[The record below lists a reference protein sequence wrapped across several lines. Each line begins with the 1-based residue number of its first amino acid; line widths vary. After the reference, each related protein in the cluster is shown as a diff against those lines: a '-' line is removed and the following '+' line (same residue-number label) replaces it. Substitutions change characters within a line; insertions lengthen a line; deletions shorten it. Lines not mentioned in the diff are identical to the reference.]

1 MSILAKVQS
10 ALKGEEP
17 SPKRRL
23 RVGFVGCGEVVQ
35 IMHWPSLS
43 QLADH
48 FEVTALCDV
57 SPLIA
62 EQLGRLWNVDIL
74 TTDHREL
81 VAREEVDVVLVANP
95 NAFHAEV
102 TLDAIAAGKHVLVE
116 KPMCVTRQEAEQ
128 IVAAQKKSGVAV
140 QVGYMRR
147 YAPAFLEG
155 CEIVKAMKEIKF
167 ARVRDFIGSNALI
180 VGPTSRVIRDEQ
192 LLKSL
197 GKETKMRDTAL
208 IEEALGAN
216 PSPSLR
222 VAYEILLGLSSHDLS
237 AMREL
242 LGRPNKVLYA
252 GQRSGGRYMS
262 AAFDYGPYICQFETG
277 IDEIP
282 RFDAHLEVYGSRKV
296 VRIQYDTPYVR
307 NLPTRLFVT
316 ETSGRSG
323 VTNLD
328 LHPAWGDP
336 FVAEWKAFYEN
347 VTEKKAPKTEP
358 ADFVHDLELFA
369 EMVQLMRDN

>member
-1 MSILAKVQS
+1 MSILAKVQN
-10 ALKGEEP
+10 ALKGNDP
-17 SPKRRL
+17 SVKRRL
-23 RVGFVGCGEVVQ
+23 RVGFVGCGEVTQ
-35 IMHWPSLS
+35 ILHWASLS
-43 QLADH
+43 QLADR

-57 SPLIA
+57 SPLIS
-62 EQLGRLWNVDIL
+62 EQLGKLWNVDIL

-81 VAREEVDVVLVANP
+81 VARSEIDVVLVANP
-95 NAFHAEV
+95 HAFHAEV

-116 KPMCVTRQEAEQ
+116 KPMCITRREAEQ

-167 ARVRDFIGSNALI
+167 ARVRDFIGSNSLI

-192 LLKSL
+192 LLKSQ
-197 GKETKMRDTAL
+197 KKVTKMREAAL
-208 IEEALGAN
+208 VEEALGPN
-216 PSPSLR
+216 PSAALR
-222 VAYEILLGLSSHDLS
+222 QAYEILLGLSSHDLS

-252 GQRSGGRYMS
+252 AQRSVGRYMA
-262 AAFDYGPYICQFETG
+262 AAFDYGPYICHFETG
-277 IDEIP
+277 IDNIA
-282 RFDAHLEVYGSRKV
+282 RFDAHLEVYGSEKV

-307 NLPTRLFVT
+307 NLPIRLFVT
-316 ETSGRSG
+316 ENSGRSG
-323 VTNLD
+323 VTSLD
-328 LHPAWGDP
+328 MHPAWGDP
-336 FVAEWKAFYEN
+336 FVAEWNAFYKN
-347 VTEKKAPKTEP
+347 VTETRPPKTGP

-369 EMVQLMRDN
+369 EMTQLMRNT